1 MYIERTVSLMAM
13 HYCAQPAGHLAGEEI
28 QDPRL
33 DHKGSSYQLF
43 YLLFAY
49 ELAWPLKKRSIISN
63 ETPVILIA

>member
-1 MYIERTVSLMAM
+1 MHIERTVSLMAM

-33 DHKGSSYQLF
+33 DHQRAAPVVLF
-43 YLLFAY
+43 IIYIRT
-49 ELAWPLKKRSIISN
+49 WPLEKRSRIISN